1 MSVGSRRQ
9 LHDLTLL
16 LSRPP
21 QRALRVQRWSRLRI
35 PRRARAVVVALRGAA
50 ALRDVDNVV
59 REVTARRV
67 GSVVS
72 VDARSAL
79 SDLLAV
85 RRLRSRVAHRVRRI
99 LEIARGLQSV

>member
-1 MSVGSRRQ
+1 ME
-9 LHDLTLL
+9 
-16 LSRPP
+16 
-21 QRALRVQRWSRLRI
+21 RWSRLRI
-35 PRRARAVVVALRGAA
+35 RHRARAVVAALRGVA

-72 VDARSAL
+72 VDARSVL

-85 RRLRSRVAHRVRRI
+85 RSHLLRVLLRAKRI
-99 LEIARGLQSV
+99 LEIARELQSV